1 MMRYLYA
8 LIVVLGAYANAG
20 HAQDQVLGTAVLDVT
35 DTRPHIQA
43 YDQSRVNV
51 LPGGTVSWL
60 YLYDESAAT
69 LTTAGTV
76 SWIYV
81 YNHGAVAVGPN
92 SDVSHLNVLDEGSA
106 VVDGSTI
113 SHLGFFGSATGKLCS
128 GNIGYLRLSQAATV
142 DVYGYDFQFNGH
154 RLTGRWADGSAFDFS
169 VQQSESPYL
178 APSPLPI
185 PLPANLRLHSVP
197 SPAGE

>member
-8 LIVVLGAYANAG
+8 LIVMSCAYANAS
-20 HAQDQVLGTAVLDVT
+20 HAQEQVLGTTVLDVT
-35 DTRPHIQA
+35 DTRPYIQA

-60 YLYDESAAT
+60 YLYNESAAA

-81 YNHGAVAVGPN
+81 YDHGAVSVGPN

-106 VVDGSTI
+106 LVDGSTI
-113 SHLGFFGSATGKLCS
+113 SHLGFFGSAIGKLCS

-142 DVYGYDFQFNGH
+142 DVYGSDFQFDGYRLRGH
-154 RLTGRWADGSAFDFS
+154 WADGTEFNFS

-178 APSPLPI
+178 APSPGPI
-185 PLPANLRLHSVP
+185 SLPANLILHSVP
-197 SPAGE
+197 LPAGE

>member
-8 LIVVLGAYANAG
+8 LIVMLGAYANAG
-20 HAQDQVLGTAVLDVT
+20 HAQAIVGSTVLDVT
-35 DTRPHIQA
+35 DTRPYIQA

-60 YLYDESAAT
+60 YLYNESAAT

-81 YNHGAVAVGPN
+81 EDHGAVTVGPN

-142 DVYGYDFQFNGH
+142 DVYGYDFQFDGH
-154 RLTGRWADGSAFDFS
+154 RLTGHWSDGTEFNFS
-169 VQQSESPYL
+169 VQQAESPQQ

-185 PLPANLRLHSVP
+185 SLPANLRLHSVP
-197 SPAGE
+197 LPAEG

>member
-1 MMRYLYA
+1 MMRYFYA
-8 LIVVLGAYANAG
+8 LIVVLGAYANAS
-20 HAQDQVLGTAVLDVT
+20 HAQAIFGTAVVDVT
-35 DTRPHIQA
+35 DTRPLVQA

-69 LTTAGTV
+69 LTTASNV

-81 YNHGAVAVGPN
+81 YAHGAVTAGPN
-92 SDVSHLNVLDEGSA
+92 SDVSHLNVFDEGSA

-113 SHLGFFGSATGKLCS
+113 SYLGFFGSATGKLCS

-142 DVYGYDFQFNGH
+142 DVYGNDFQFDGY
-154 RLTGRWADGSAFDFS
+154 RLTGRWSDGTEFNFS

-185 PLPANLRLHSVP
+185 SLPANLILHSVP
-197 SPAGE
+197 LP